1 MSNKSTNMK
10 VLLDDLKVSFKFAVK
25 NLISFILGMIGIL
38 IVSIIVLAIVA
49 ILVVAAIFLTGG
61 FEAFV
66 AAIVAWSETAETM
79 QGATAFIMIFLI
91 VTPIIAPLMV
101 AVGALFGMAREI
113 VESEGTSAEGVFAWY
128 SKKFF
133 SLAGAGILLF
143 LIVIVPLATVSL
155 LIGPFSISG
164 GDIWMSGL
172 LFAVVAIYTGIVS
185 GFLSLTFPAVI
196 DGQSAFQ
203 AIRTSLRLSTRY
215 FDRVFSVWFSF
226 LGIALVTSLPLI
238 IPPLLALPGGIGE
251 LAALASYSGYGV
263 LVTLFDLFVLLP
275 AIAIGMS
282 RVYLILVSENLSD
295 SDEDVQQT
303 SDESSFIGG
312 E

>member
-10 VLLDDLKVSFKFAVK
+10 VLLDDLKVSFRFAVK
-25 NLISFILGMIGIL
+25 NLISFILGMFGIL

-49 ILVVAAIFLTGG
+49 IFVVAVIFLTGG
-61 FEAFV
+61 LEAFV
-66 AAIVAWSETAETM
+66 ATVVAWSQTAETM
-79 QGATAFIMIFLI
+79 QGATVFIMVFLI
-91 VTPIIAPLMV
+91 VTPIIAPLLV
-101 AVGALFGMAREI
+101 ALGALFGMAREI

-143 LIVIVPLATVSL
+143 LIVIAPLATVSL
-155 LIGPFSISG
+155 LFGPFSIEY
-164 GDIWMSGL
+164 GDIWTLAL
-172 LFAVVAIYTGIVS
+172 LFAAVAIYAGLVS
-185 GFLSLTFPAVI
+185 GFLSLTYPAVI

-203 AIRTSLRLSTRY
+203 AIRTSVRLSTKY

-238 IPPLLALPGGIGE
+238 IPPLVAFPAGIGE
-251 LAALASYSGYGV
+251 LTALASYSGYGV
-263 LVTLFDLFVLLP
+263 FIALFDLFILVP

-282 RVYLILVSENLSD
+282 RIYLILVSENLSD
-295 SDEDVQQT
+295 SDESVQQDSDNT
-303 SDESSFIGG
+303 SLIGG

>member
-1 MSNKSTNMK
+1 MSNKSTNMR

-25 NLISFILGMIGIL
+25 NLISFILGMIGVL
-38 IVSIIVLAIVA
+38 IVSVVVLAIVA
-49 ILVVAAIFLTGG
+49 IFVVAVIFLTGG

-101 AVGALFGMAREI
+101 AIGALFGMAREI

-143 LIVIVPLATVSL
+143 LIVIAPIATVSL
-155 LIGPFSISG
+155 LFGPFSIAY
-164 GDIWMSGL
+164 GDIWTPAL
-172 LFAVVAIYTGIVS
+172 LFAGVAIYAGLVS

-196 DGQSAFQ
+196 DGRSALQ
-203 AIRTSLRLSTRY
+203 AIRTSLRLSTKY

-226 LGIALVTSLPLI
+226 LGIALVVSLPTI
-238 IPPLLALPGGIGE
+238 IPPLVAFPGGIGE
-251 LAALASYSGYGV
+251 ITALASYSGYAL
-263 LVTLFDLFVLLP
+263 LVTLFDLFILLP

-282 RVYLILVSENLSD
+282 RIYLILVSENLSD
-295 SDEDVQQT
+295 SDEYAQQT
-303 SDESSFIGG
+303 SDGNSFIGG
-312 E
+312 D